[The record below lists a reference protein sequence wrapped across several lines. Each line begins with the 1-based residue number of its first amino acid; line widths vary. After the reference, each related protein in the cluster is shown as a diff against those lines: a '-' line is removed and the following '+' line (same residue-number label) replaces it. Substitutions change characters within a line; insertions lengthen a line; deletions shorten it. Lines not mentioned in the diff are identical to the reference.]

1 MVKTAFSTAWKSST
15 QPRKQRKYAF
25 NAPLHTRQKFVHA
38 HLSPELRKKYGTRNI
53 QIKVNDKVKVLRGQ
67 FKSKEGKVERVDL
80 KDGKI
85 YVVGVDY
92 VKKNG
97 SKAVF
102 GLRPSN
108 VMILEL
114 QLSDKKRK
122 AKLEGTKRESK
133 KTTSPKI
140 ESKKNSKNNP

>member
-25 NAPLHTRQKFVHA
+25 NAPLHTRQKFVHS

-122 AKLEGTKRESK
+122 AKLEGTKVGSK
-133 KTTSPKI
+133 KTSSPKI
-140 ESKKNSKNNP
+140 ESKNMDNP

>member
-25 NAPLHTRQKFVHA
+25 NAPLHTRQKFVHS